1 MWWALAANYR
11 YFERGGQ
18 VTRWTQEQDD
28 YLRAHWQEQ
37 SDKELAAA
45 VGHPLA
51 STGARRGKLGLCK
64 RKGCRGKD
72 WTQKELDY
80 IAEVWGEKTIP
91 QIARHLGRS
100 INAVKIKANRL
111 GYAGQMKYGEMMT
124 ARKVSELLGVDV
136 HAVCDYWIPKCG
148 LKGRKKRIGE
158 SGRCTI
164 IKFADLLEWLEANQ
178 DKWDSRRVELYGLGM
193 EYDWLKEKRKADALI
208 PVRKAQKWTPEEDDR
223 LRAMFRRGDMTYAEI
238 GAVLGRSK
246 TAVGHRLTRTD
257 IWGTAEKK
265 RDPERFQRMA
275 LYIRLITALRF
286 QVNALGYEPY
296 WQKAMC
302 QHWSDAKGCTAGC
315 ADCDSCTQFQRI
327 RPQYCRRCGG
337 EFLEREG
344 STFCPRCRTMRKK
357 QAQRKWAV
365 LRKRKGA

>member
-1 MWWALAANYR
+1 M
-11 YFERGGQ
+11 
-18 VTRWTQEQDD
+18 TRWTQEQDD

-148 LKGRKKRIGE
+148 LKGRKNWRQ
-158 SGRCTI
+158 T
-164 IKFADLLEWLEANQ
+164 
-178 DKWDSRRVELYGLGM
+178 
-193 EYDWLKEKRKADALI
+193 
-208 PVRKAQKWTPEEDDR
+208 
-223 LRAMFRRGDMTYAEI
+223 
-238 GAVLGRSK
+238 K
-246 TAVGHRLTRTD
+246 TN
-257 IWGTAEKK
+257 GTA
-265 RDPERFQRMA
+265 A
-275 LYIRLITALRF
+275 GW
-286 QVNALGYEPY
+286 N
-296 WQKAMC
+296 
-302 QHWSDAKGCTAGC
+302 CTAWGWNM
-315 ADCDSCTQFQRI
+315 T
-327 RPQYCRRCGG
+327 
-337 EFLEREG
+337 G
-344 STFCPRCRTMRKK
+344 S
-357 QAQRKWAV
+357 
-365 LRKRKGA
+365 KRSAKRMP